1 MGYEVNASLGV
12 KMAEPDKEVYTMV
25 GDGAYMMLHSELPT
39 SIQEHKKINV
49 MLFDNMTFGCINNLE
64 IEHGMG
70 SFGTE
75 FRFRNEK
82 TGKLDGGF
90 VPVDFAMNAASYGCK
105 TYKVTTVE
113 ELKAALEDAEKQTVS
128 TLIDIKVLPKTM
140 LHGYGHWWRVGQP
153 QVSKSETVRKAYEAL
168 KVELAKA
175 RQY

>member
-1 MGYEVNASLGV
+1 
-12 KMAEPDKEVYTMV
+12 
-25 GDGAYMMLHSELPT
+25 
-39 SIQEHKKINV
+39 
-49 MLFDNMTFGCINNLE
+49 
-64 IEHGMG
+64 MG

>member
-105 TYKVTTVE
+105 TYKATTVE

>member
-1 MGYEVNASLGV
+1 
-12 KMAEPDKEVYTMV
+12 
-25 GDGAYMMLHSELPT
+25 
-39 SIQEHKKINV
+39 